1 MLTLWFHLWKILD
14 NVVYFM
20 DTAGQWLP
28 GDGGN
33 NKRHKET
40 FVGDEIFI
48 TLIVTM
54 MSQVYTHIK
63 LIRLFIWNTCSA
75 LYFDYISVKCQ
86 QEEICKE
93 TKTGQA
99 KMSDWNTRLLFFLRI
114 SRLYDFFILRFLKTT
129 IWLCQAW
136 AAASRVFLA
145 SWGSSGVVHGLSSC
159 STQA

>member
-1 MLTLWFHLWKILD
+1 
-14 NVVYFM
+14 M

-99 KMSDWNTRLLFFLRI
+99 KMSD
-114 SRLYDFFILRFLKTT
+114 
-129 IWLCQAW
+129 
-136 AAASRVFLA
+136 
-145 SWGSSGVVHGLSSC
+145 
-159 STQA
+159 